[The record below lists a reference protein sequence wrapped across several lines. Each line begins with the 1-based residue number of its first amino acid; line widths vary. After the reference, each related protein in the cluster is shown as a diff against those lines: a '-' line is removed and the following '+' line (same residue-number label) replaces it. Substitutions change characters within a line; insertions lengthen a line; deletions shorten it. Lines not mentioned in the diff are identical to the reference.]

1 MGVRFGRIVV
11 WVVVAASGSVM
22 EARGQRPVTRAEA
35 VGAAVTVGPRL
46 AVAEA
51 DTAVALAA
59 LITARALPNP
69 TLAASYTKDQPP
81 YHSTL
86 ELPIDFP
93 WLRGPRV
100 GSASAARTAAQY
112 HYSFQRAAAALDAD
126 TTYTR
131 ALAAREHAR
140 LSRRNAQDSDSL
152 RRMALVRRDAGDA
165 SDLDVELATVNAG
178 QQANVAATDSL
189 EYVSTLFDLQTVMG
203 VVTTEPEIAPADRLG
218 LPSAADGD
226 EHVQLS
232 STL

>member
-35 VGAAVTVGPRL
+35 VDAAATVGPRL
-46 AVAEA
+46 AVAQA

-69 TLAASYTKDQPP
+69 TLAPSYTKDAPP

-86 ELPIDFP
+86 ELPLHFP

-100 GSASAARTAAQY
+100 GSAAAARGAAQY
-112 HYSFQRAAAALDAD
+112 HYAFQRASAVLDAD

-131 ALAAREHAR
+131 ALASREHAR
-140 LSRRNAQDSDSL
+140 LSPRKAPGADSPRRAGGA
-152 RRMALVRRDAGDA
+152 RRAARDA
-165 SDLDVELATVNAG
+165 
-178 QQANVAATDSL
+178 
-189 EYVSTLFDLQTVMG
+189 
-203 VVTTEPEIAPADRLG
+203 RR
-218 LPSAADGD
+218 
-226 EHVQLS
+226 
-232 STL
+232 